1 MTYKK
6 WHEKEIK
13 ILRMLYPRPDVSVEE
28 ICKILNRSYKSVM
41 DKVCEL
47 GLHREKS
54 PQINIHLLREVLK
67 NEKLPVKVEEV
78 SVVED

>member
-13 ILRMLYPRPDVSVEE
+13 ILKRLYPRPDVPVEE
-28 ICKILNRSYKSVM
+28 ICRVLNRSYKSVM

-47 GLHREKS
+47 GLHREANPK
-54 PQINIHLLREVLK
+54 INMHLLREVLK

>member
-13 ILRMLYPRPDVSVEE
+13 ILRKLYPRPNVSVED
-28 ICKILNRSYKSVM
+28 ICRILNRSYRSVIS
-41 DKVCEL
+41 KVNEL
-47 GLHREKS
+47 GLHREVP
-54 PQINIHLLREVLK
+54 PQINIRLLREVLK

>member
-1 MTYKK
+1 MPYKK

-13 ILRMLYPRPDVSVEE
+13 ILRKLYPRSNVSVEE
-28 ICKILNRSYKSVM
+28 ICKVLNRSYKSVM

-47 GLHREKS
+47 GLHREANLK
-54 PQINIHLLREVLK
+54 INMRLLREVLK